1 MQLADTAKL
10 RANFFKD
17 VDGKQDL
24 VEIVIIGDPNTLIK
38 KVSPDHVR
46 TFPREWE
53 AYQSGQ
59 TEIKIDGT
67 PLTEVPGVDRN
78 LALALKLK
86 GVRTAEELAA
96 LDEAAATGLGMNMRT
111 FVSTAK
117 NFVKL
122 KAYEK
127 QEAAQAAML
136 AAAVVEEDKPR
147 RGRPPKAVEVEDAS
161 E

>member
-1 MQLADTAKL
+1 MQLENTAKL

-24 VEIVIIGDPNTLIK
+24 IEIVIIGDPNTLIK
-38 KVSPDHVR
+38 KVAPEHVK

-59 TEIKIDGT
+59 TEIKIEGT
-67 PLTEVPGVDRN
+67 PLTEVPGIDRN

-111 FVSTAK
+111 FVSSAK
-117 NFVKL
+117 NLVKI

-136 AAAVVEEDKPR
+136 AAVEEDKPR
-147 RGRPPKAVEVEDAS
+147 RGRSPKPAEDVS

>member
-1 MQLADTAKL
+1 MQLENTAKL

-24 VEIVIIGDPNTLIK
+24 IEIVIIGDPNTLIK
-38 KVSPDHVR
+38 KVAPEHVK

-59 TEIKIDGT
+59 TEIKIEGT
-67 PLTEVPGVDRN
+67 PLTEVPGIDRN

-111 FVSTAK
+111 FVSSAK
-117 NFVKL
+117 NLVKI

-136 AAAVVEEDKPR
+136 AAVEEDKPR
-147 RGRPPKAVEVEDAS
+147 RGRSPKPVEEVS

>member
-1 MQLADTAKL
+1 MQLSDTAKL

-111 FVSTAK
+111 FVSSAK
-117 NFVKL
+117 NLVKI
-122 KAYEK
+122 KAYER
-127 QEAAQAAML
+127 QEAAQAAIL
-136 AAAVVEEDKPR
+136 AAAEEDKPR
-147 RGRPPKAVEVEDAS
+147 RGRPPKASIEVEDA

>member
-1 MQLADTAKL
+1 MQLENTAKL

-24 VEIVIIGDPNTLIK
+24 IEIVIIGDPNTLIK
-38 KVSPDHVR
+38 KVAPEHVK

-59 TEIKIDGT
+59 TEIKVDGT
-67 PLTEVPGVDRN
+67 PLTEVPGIDRN

-111 FVSTAK
+111 FVSSAK
-117 NFVKL
+117 NLVKI

-136 AAAVVEEDKPR
+136 AAVEEDKPR
-147 RGRPPKAVEVEDAS
+147 RGRPPKVEEIS

>member
-1 MQLADTAKL
+1 MQLENTAKL

-24 VEIVIIGDPNTLIK
+24 IEIVIIGDPNTLIK
-38 KVSPDHVR
+38 KVAPEHVK

-59 TEIKIDGT
+59 TEIKVEGT
-67 PLTEVPGVDRN
+67 PLTEVPGIDRN

-111 FVSTAK
+111 FVSSAK
-117 NFVKL
+117 NLVKI

-136 AAAVVEEDKPR
+136 AAVEEDKPR
-147 RGRPPKAVEVEDAS
+147 RGRPPKVEEIS

>member
-1 MQLADTAKL
+1 MQLENTAKL

-24 VEIVIIGDPNTLIK
+24 IEIVIIGDPNTLIK
-38 KVSPDHVR
+38 KVAPEHVK

-59 TEIKIDGT
+59 TEIKIEGT

-111 FVSTAK
+111 FDSSAK
-117 NFVKL
+117 NLVKL

-136 AAAVVEEDKPR
+136 AAVEEDKPR
-147 RGRPPKAVEVEDAS
+147 RGRPPKVEEIS

>member
-1 MQLADTAKL
+1 MQLENTAKL

-24 VEIVIIGDPNTLIK
+24 IEIVIIGDPNTLIK
-38 KVSPDHVR
+38 KVAPEHVK

-59 TEIKIDGT
+59 TEIKVDGT
-67 PLTEVPGVDRN
+67 PLIEVPGIDRN

-111 FVSTAK
+111 FVSSAK
-117 NFVKL
+117 NLVKI

-136 AAAVVEEDKPR
+136 AAVEEDKPR
-147 RGRPPKAVEVEDAS
+147 RGRPPKVEEVS

>member
-1 MQLADTAKL
+1 MQLENTAKL
-10 RANFFKD
+10 RASFFKD
-17 VDGKQDL
+17 ADGKQDL
-24 VEIVIIGDPNTLIK
+24 VEIVIIGDPNTIVK
-38 KVSPDHVR
+38 KVAPEHVR

-59 TEIKIDGT
+59 TEIKVEGT

-111 FVSTAK
+111 FVSSAK
-117 NFVKL
+117 NLVKI
-122 KAYEK
+122 KQYEK

-136 AAAVVEEDKPR
+136 AAVEEDKPR
-147 RGRPPKAVEVEDAS
+147 RGRPPKAIEEAS

>member
-1 MQLADTAKL
+1 MQLENTAKL

-24 VEIVIIGDPNTLIK
+24 IEIVIIGDPNTLIK
-38 KVSPDHVR
+38 KVAPEHVK

-59 TEIKIDGT
+59 TEIKIEGT
-67 PLTEVPGVDRN
+67 PLTEVPGIDRN

-111 FVSTAK
+111 FVSSAK
-117 NFVKL
+117 NLVKI

-136 AAAVVEEDKPR
+136 AAVEEDKPR
-147 RGRPPKAVEVEDAS
+147 RGRPPKVEEIS

>member
-1 MQLADTAKL
+1 MQLENTAKL

-17 VDGKQDL
+17 VDGKRDL

-38 KVSPDHVR
+38 KVAPEHVK

-59 TEIKIDGT
+59 TEIKVEGT

-111 FVSTAK
+111 FVSSAK
-117 NFVKL
+117 NLVKI

-136 AAAVVEEDKPR
+136 AAVEEDKPR
-147 RGRPPKAVEVEDAS
+147 RGRPPKATEEVS

>member
-1 MQLADTAKL
+1 MQLENTAKL

-24 VEIVIIGDPNTLIK
+24 IEIVIIGDPNTLIK
-38 KVSPDHVR
+38 KVAPEHVK

-59 TEIKIDGT
+59 TEIKVDGT
-67 PLTEVPGVDRN
+67 PLIEVPGIDRN

-111 FVSTAK
+111 FVSSAK
-117 NFVKL
+117 NLVKI

-136 AAAVVEEDKPR
+136 AAVEEDKPR
-147 RGRPPKAVEVEDAS
+147 RGRPPKVEEIS

>member
-1 MQLADTAKL
+1 MQLENTAKL

-24 VEIVIIGDPNTLIK
+24 IEIVIIGDPNTLIK
-38 KVSPDHVR
+38 KVAPEHVK

-59 TEIKIDGT
+59 TEIKVEGT
-67 PLTEVPGVDRN
+67 PLTEVPGIDRN

-96 LDEAAATGLGMNMRT
+96 LDEAAAVSLGMNMRT
-111 FVSTAK
+111 FVSSAK
-117 NFVKL
+117 NLVKV

-136 AAAVVEEDKPR
+136 AAAEEDKPR
-147 RGRPPKAVEVEDAS
+147 RGRPPKATEEAS

>member
-1 MQLADTAKL
+1 MK
-10 RANFFKD
+10 
-17 VDGKQDL
+17 
-24 VEIVIIGDPNTLIK
+24 
-38 KVSPDHVR
+38 

-59 TEIKIDGT
+59 TEIKIEGT
-67 PLTEVPGVDRN
+67 PLTEVPGIDRN

-111 FVSTAK
+111 FVSSAK
-117 NFVKL
+117 NLVKI

-136 AAAVVEEDKPR
+136 AAVEEDKPR
-147 RGRPPKAVEVEDAS
+147 RGRPPKVEEIS